1 MCCTS
6 TLRWLIVLTL
16 HPAIA
21 VLSTRYR
28 SLGSC
33 SRAAG
38 WSAATSCF
46 VLVFGR
52 RQQGGSAGST
62 GRRPKS
68 AKARSRGRL
77 GRDDAASYGW
87 LPGLIRSQS
96 TKFLHD
102 RLVVWHN
109 FSVVARSLLI
119 GTINLGLPWD
129 FNELHVAKIS
139 LVATSALI
147 PGKQPL
153 YCMGRADLCVSGE
166 AASISSNYCVL
177 VVSPMP

>member
-1 MCCTS
+1 MSPVVCWF
-6 TLRWLIVLTL
+6 LDAGNNER
-16 HPAIA
+16 PA
-21 VLSTRYR
+21 R
-28 SLGSC
+28 
-33 SRAAG
+33 
-38 WSAATSCF
+38 
-46 VLVFGR
+46 
-52 RQQGGSAGST
+52 ST

-109 FSVVARSLLI
+109 FSVVARSLLK

-139 LVATSALI
+139 LFATSAI
-147 PGKQPL
+147 TAGKQPL
-153 YCMGRADLCVSGE
+153 YCMGPSRPLRIGGSRF
-166 AASISSNYCVL
+166 NL
-177 VVSPMP
+177 VYTIVYSWYLRCRDPIKPLLRENIF